1 MSVRRRSGRTSR
13 GLLASGGSWAYG
25 RSRIAL
31 IAPALALVLR
41 GWNNV
46 PAGLVAATV
55 AILALPALVAV
66 LLQVMATLV
75 ALFSND
81 DLRAERALQ
90 VLDGLLR
97 HEAEEHR
104 DRSHAMPAT
113 RRRRQP
119 SRPARDVPPG
129 DPDRRIRG

>member
-1 MSVRRRSGRTSR
+1 
-13 GLLASGGSWAYG
+13 
-25 RSRIAL
+25 L

-46 PAGLVAATV
+46 PAGLAVATV

-90 VLDGLLR
+90 ILDGLLR
-97 HEAEEHR
+97 HE
-104 DRSHAMPAT
+104 
-113 RRRRQP
+113 RRGTSRPITCDARNAKETTAVSP
-119 SRPARDVPPG
+119 GTGRPARRP
-129 DPDRRIRG
+129 